1 MATVKTSE
9 TSAFVDNVNRANSLS
24 QLKTVLKCTANRPI
38 DLGTE
43 KGVHLFKV
51 EMVVGL
57 DTAFPTKKGGVTS
70 ALVMIPLDG
79 AKKLVGEWGSIEFN
93 AGNPFI
99 YKASR
104 MFTVLDKNGDVAKKG
119 RVSASDKIEA
129 MQALMEKQRM
139 EFERKLEEQRQE
151 SAANMAKI
159 LEALNKK

>member
-1 MATVKTSE
+1 MAIEKTAG
-9 TSAFVDNVNRANSLS
+9 SAFVDNVNRANSLS
-24 QLKTVLKCTANRPI
+24 QLKAVLKCTANRPI

-70 ALVMIPLDG
+70 ALVLIPLDG
-79 AKKLVGEWGSIEFN
+79 AKKLVGEWGSVEFN

-104 MFTVLDKNGDVAKKG
+104 MFTVLDKNGDVQKRG
-119 RVSASDKIEA
+119 RK
-129 MQALMEKQRM
+129 
-139 EFERKLEEQRQE
+139 
-151 SAANMAKI
+151 SAASEIEELKKQLAEMAQLLKG
-159 LEALNKK
+159 LQK

>member
-1 MATVKTSE
+1 MTTAKTSD
-9 TSAFVDNVNRANSLS
+9 SAFVGNIERANSLS
-24 QLKTVLKCTANRPI
+24 KLEAVLKCTAGKPI

-43 KGVHLFKV
+43 RGVHLFKI

-70 ALVMIPLDG
+70 ALVFIPLDG
-79 AKKLVGEWGSIEFN
+79 AKSLVGSWGSVEFN

-129 MQALMEKQRM
+129 MQAQMEKQRI
-139 EFERKLEEQRQE
+139 EFERRLEEQRQE

-159 LEALNKK
+159 LEALSKK